1 MNSDRILDIDI
12 GNEID
17 RLFDDSSLS
26 NGTKPRAIILMGGVA
41 AGKTTLRQNK
51 YSHGFVLIDAA
62 EMFHHASAEAYLD
75 FPDALLELLELIGP
89 LVAQRA
95 ISEQRHIVTEIIGA
109 EREPTV
115 ELIEALR
122 KAGYYV
128 EAVGVTCD
136 LEESIRR
143 NQERG
148 DSISAY
154 YAEPFQ
160 RRWLIDACAQFAP
173 RQLLP

>member
-1 MNSDRILDIDI
+1 MNTDRILEIDL

-26 NGTKPRAIILMGGVA
+26 NGAKPRAIILMGGVA
-41 AGKTTLRQNK
+41 AGKTTLRQSK
-51 YSHGFVLIDAA
+51 YSSGFVLIDAA
-62 EMFHHASAEAYLD
+62 EIFHHLSGEAFMD
-75 FPDALLELLELIGP
+75 FHDDLLEPLELIGP
-89 LVAQRA
+89 LAAQRA

-109 EREPTV
+109 EPEPAV
-115 ELIEALR
+115 ELIEALK

-173 RQLLP
+173 